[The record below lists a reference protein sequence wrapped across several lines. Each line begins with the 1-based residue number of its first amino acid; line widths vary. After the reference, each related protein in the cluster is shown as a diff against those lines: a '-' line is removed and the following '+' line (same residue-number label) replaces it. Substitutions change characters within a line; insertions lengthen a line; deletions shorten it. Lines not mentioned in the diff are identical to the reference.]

1 VLVVMNDQ
9 INAARDVTKT
19 NTTTLDTFKAPELGM
34 LGYVIGGQTRFYRA
48 STRRNTVDTEFDV
61 SNMTSLPRVDI
72 AYTYANVDPTAVNAF
87 VAAGAKGIV
96 HAGVGDGS
104 LPLKV
109 RPALS
114 AAHQKGVIIV
124 RSSRVGQGI
133 VARNGE
139 ANDDQLD
146 FVVSDTLNPQKAR
159 ILLMLAL
166 TKTSSTKEIQR
177 MFYTY

>member
-1 VLVVMNDQ
+1 
-9 INAARDVTKT
+9 VTKT
-19 NTTTLDTFKAPELGM
+19 NTSDLDTFRTPELGF
-34 LGYVIGGQTRFYRA
+34 LGYMQDNKPHFYRA
-48 STRRNTVDTEFDV
+48 PLRKHTTQSEFDI
-61 SNMTSLPRVDI
+61 SNLDSLPRVDI
-72 AYTYANVDPTAVNAF
+72 VYGYANMDPTALNAF
-87 VAAGAKGIV
+87 VTAGAKGIV

-104 LPLKV
+104 LV
-109 RPALS
+109 RPAVE
-114 AAHQKGVIIV
+114 AALVDARKKGVLIV
-124 RSSRVGQGI
+124 RSSRVGNGI

-166 TKTSSTKEIQR
+166 TKTTDTKAIQT

>member
-1 VLVVMNDQ
+1 
-9 INAARDVTKT
+9 
-19 NTTTLDTFKAPELGM
+19 
-34 LGYVIGGQTRFYRA
+34 
-48 STRRNTVDTEFDV
+48 
-61 SNMTSLPRVDI
+61 MTSLPRVDI
-72 AYTYANVDPTAVNAF
+72 AYTSANVDPTAVNAF

-104 LPLKV
+104 LPVKV

-114 AAHQKGVIIV
+114 AAHDKGIVIV

-166 TKTSSTKEIQR
+166 TKTTNTKEIQR